1 MWGLGGQGIE
11 RFDWGEAL
19 CPVLPDQLAFL
30 QHVHEFDP
38 DPRVVGR
45 CTRREAE
52 HGTRHPF
59 DGAMILDDPVRPY
72 YSSI

>member
-1 MWGLGGQGIE
+1 
-11 RFDWGEAL
+11 
-19 CPVLPDQLAFL
+19 LAFL

-38 DPRVVGR
+38 DLRVVGR

-72 YSSI
+72 YSGI